1 MAIAEKIQQY
11 IQELPA
17 SLQEEAL
24 DYVEYLLAKA
34 KSKAVQQEEQT
45 WSSLSLESDWGEERP
60 LIVPCRLIIVNML
73 VGG

>member
-1 MAIAEKIQQY
+1 MVIAEKIQQY

-34 KSKAVQQEEQT
+34 KSKAVQQEEET
-45 WSSLSLESDWGEERP
+45 WSSLSLASAMSDMEDEDSP
-60 LIVPCRLIIVNML
+60 MYSKADLKVVF
-73 VGG
+73 

>member
-1 MAIAEKIQQY
+1 MFIAEKIQQY

-34 KSKAVQQEEQT
+34 KSKAIQQAEQT
-45 WSSLSLESDWGEERP
+45 WSSLSLESAMNDMEDEDSP
-60 LIVPCRLIIVNML
+60 IYSKADLKVVF
-73 VGG
+73 

>member
-11 IQELPA
+11 IQELPE

-45 WSSLSLESDWGEERP
+45 WSSLSLESAMSDMEDENSP
-60 LIVPCRLIIVNML
+60 IYSKADLKVVF
-73 VGG
+73 

>member
-34 KSKAVQQEEQT
+34 KSKAVQQEKET
-45 WSSLSLESDWGEERP
+45 WSSLSLASAMSDMEDEDSP
-60 LIVPCRLIIVNML
+60 IYSKADLKVVF
-73 VGG
+73 